1 MPKHSSPRTS
11 VPVIDTGYSAN
22 TTTADKTVVLANYT
36 NGLNGTMVTA
46 LNTVSTGTGT
56 ALSGGLDVVV
66 LLVKKVAAL
75 EATLAAG
82 KFPNA

>member
-1 MPKHSSPRTS
+1 MPRHSFRSTT
-11 VPVIDTGYSAN
+11 VPVDTGYTANSA
-22 TTTADKTVVLANYT
+22 TSDKTVVLANYA
-36 NGLNGTMVTA
+36 NGVNGTMVSA
-46 LNTVSTGTGT
+46 LNVVSAGTGT
-56 ALSGGLDVVV
+56 AVSAGLDVVV

>member
-1 MPKHSSPRTS
+1 MRIRGAFRVTPA
-11 VPVIDTGYSAN
+11 IDTGYTAN
-22 TTTADKTVVLANYT
+22 TAAADKTAVLTTYAN
-36 NGLNGTMVTA
+36 GVNGTMVSA
-46 LNTVSTGTGT
+46 LNVVSAGTGT
-56 ALSGGLDVVV
+56 ALSAGLDVVA